1 MKAIQIKTYGGPET
15 LELVDIPKPDI
26 KENEVLIR
34 MKAAGVN
41 PVDTKIRAGY
51 LQKVMP
57 FTLPKT
63 LGWDASG
70 IIDTAGSKITRF
82 KPGDEVY
89 CATSFNAGG
98 SYAEFMAAPE
108 NEVALKPKNVSFAEA
123 ASLPIVATT
132 AYNFLFNHANLQSGQ
147 KIAIVGAAGGVGVM
161 AVQMAKNAGAYVIGI
176 GSGKD
181 LDYIKSLNADQVLDY
196 KKPDYLST
204 IKDFDVVLDLV
215 GGPSQNKLFAA
226 VKKGGILLSTVQPPD
241 EEMTKTSGIRSML
254 AHTSGDYKILDKI
267 TQMVNSGQLK
277 ARVGIV
283 LPLAQAVQAH
293 QLLEKGGS
301 GGKIILEIN

>member
-1 MKAIQIKTYGGPET
+1 VNIS
-15 LELVDIPKPDI
+15 KPDI
-26 KENEVLIR
+26 NETEVLIR
-34 MKAAGVN
+34 VKAAGVN
-41 PVDTKIRAGY
+41 PVDSKIRAGY
-51 LQKVMP
+51 LQKIILLS
-57 FTLPKT
+57 LPKT

-70 IIDTAGSKITRF
+70 IIETIGSKITRF

-108 NEVALKPKNVSFAEA
+108 DEVSLKPRNMSFAEA

-161 AVQMAKNAGAYVIGI
+161 AVQMAKNAGAYVVGI

-181 LDYIKSLNADQVLDY
+181 LDYIKSLNADLVLDY
-196 KKPDYLST
+196 KKPDYLSA
-204 IKDFDVVLDLV
+204 IKDFDIVLDLV
-215 GGPSQNKLFAA
+215 GGPSQNKLFTT
-226 VKKGGILLSTVQPPD
+226 VKKSGILLSTVQPPD
-241 EEMTKTSGIRSML
+241 AEMAKTLGIRSML
-254 AHTSGDYKILDKI
+254 AHTNGDYHILDKI
-267 TQMVNSGQLK
+267 TEMANAGGLRT
-277 ARVGIV
+277 RVGII

-293 QLLEKGGS
+293 QLLEKGGT
-301 GGKIILEIN
+301 GGKIILEIA

>member
-15 LELVDIPKPDI
+15 LELVDISKPEI

-41 PVDTKIRAGY
+41 PVDAKMRAGY
-51 LQKVMP
+51 LQQAIPV
-57 FTLPKT
+57 TLPKT

-70 IIDTAGSKITRF
+70 IIETTGSQITRF

-108 NEVALKPKNVSFAEA
+108 NEVAQKPKNISFAEA
-123 ASLPIVATT
+123 ASLPIIAIT
-132 AYNFLFNHANLQSGQ
+132 AYSFLFEHANLQPGQ
-147 KIAIVGAAGGVGVM
+147 KIAILGAAGGVGVM
-161 AVQMAKNAGAYVIGI
+161 AVQMAKNAGAYVVGI

-181 LDYIKSLNADQVLDY
+181 VDYILSLKADVALDYRKTDYLNA
-196 KKPDYLST
+196 

-215 GGPSQNKLFAA
+215 GGPSQNKLFPT

-241 EEMTKTSGIRSML
+241 AEMAKTFGIRSMI
-254 AHTSGDYKILDKI
+254 AHAKGDYRILDKI
-267 TQMVNSGQLK
+267 SEMVNAGQLK
-277 ARVGIV
+277 TRVGII

-293 QLLEKGGS
+293 QLLEKGGT